1 MHYNTSEANIA
12 ERKSLRKS
20 LRNNLT
26 PAEATL
32 WRALRGKGAG
42 GWKFRRQQGIGPFIL
57 DFYCPELRLCI
68 ELDGSVHDYSYEYDQ
83 RRTAFLAAQGIR
95 VVRFR
100 NEQVFSGSMAWS
112 LRLFAWLKKLQ
123 MVKIQTPPLTP
134 PLEGRGAAA
143 PSFAEGTP

>member
-32 WRALRGKGAG
+32 WRALRGKCAG

-83 RRTAFLAAQGIR
+83 RRTAYLAAQGIR

-100 NEQVFSGSMAWS
+100 NEQVFS
-112 LRLFAWLKKLQ
+112 WLDGVVSEIIRVAKEIADGKDTDP
-123 MVKIQTPPLTP
+123 TPD
-134 PLEGRGAAA
+134 
-143 PSFAEGTP
+143 PSP